1 MLIFAMTVTV
11 AATVWCG
18 EAKSFD
24 SLLGARVV
32 QGFGMGP
39 ADSIAANV
47 VGEMFFVHER
57 GRAMVSFVFSLS
69 PSPSLPL
76 SLSLNRLVNRSASVF
91 QEEKKD

>member
-69 PSPSLPL
+69 LSHSLSPSLPL
-76 SLSLNRLVNRSASVF
+76 SL
-91 QEEKKD
+91 